1 MRIFL
6 LIILAWNILW
16 PAGAQTVR
24 PATSGW
30 RVHGAYK
37 TNNCIE
43 QAGELIYVGN
53 NSSLFSYNQSDMSI
67 EILSRVTG
75 LSDVNVQFL
84 KYHQPTETLIIVY
97 DNLNIDL
104 VQAGIVYNIA
114 DVQNRIIIG
123 EKKINN
129 ISLQSGKAYLACSF
143 GILVLDIGRKR
154 LVDSY
159 VNLGANG
166 SNLLIT
172 DVAEYQGSLY
182 ASTPLGIYRASLNSL
197 NLSDYNFWSRILPA
211 SFSNQLEVFSNQL
224 YAVVDSNIVRFD
236 GNNWTPVNGTDRSF
250 TSDLRVS
257 SNRLLIVQQNQILAI
272 NNQGSTTLFPYRL
285 VTAATFGV
293 NNDLYCIAP
302 DNYMFRINASNGVI
316 DYLSPS
322 GPYATTATRMAY
334 GDKRLWIAGGSI
346 GGFGVTGGWGPLY
359 NNNKFYTI
367 EQNNWYNFKSS
378 TDPRIVNG
386 RDFID
391 VCIRPST
398 QHAFVA
404 SLTSG
409 VIEVAGTQVVNL
421 FDTTNSELDKPA
433 AGGDALVQVSGIAF
447 DNDEN
452 MWMSNF
458 AAVKPLV
465 LRTAGGQWR
474 AFSFPTSISPY
485 TGFITVDDIGQKW
498 MTHSKGIG
506 LVVYNSGADI
516 LSDNDDQIKLLTTQ
530 KENGFLPSNNV
541 LCITKDQDGALW
553 IGTDQGLCIIDRPQN
568 VFRQGQDFDAR
579 QIVIKTGLVFSNFLG
594 TTQINCIRVDA
605 ANRKWIGTS
614 NGVWLVSPDGF
625 TIIHNFNMSNSPI
638 LSNIVYDIGI
648 DEQSGEVFF
657 ATEKGLI
664 SFVGDATTASDK
676 HNNVLVYPNPVTPAF
691 DGLIT
696 ISGLVNNAYVKVTD
710 LKGQLVHETRANGG
724 TATWNGL
731 TFQNKRAATGV
742 YLVYSSNA
750 EGTET
755 NVGKIVFIK

>member
-1 MRIFL
+1 MRIVL
-6 LIILAWNILW
+6 LILCLAALVQLN
-16 PAGAQTVR
+16 AQTVR
-24 PATSGW
+24 PPTSGW

-43 QAGELIYVGN
+43 QAGDIIYVGN
-53 NSSLFSYNQSDMSI
+53 NSAMFSYNQSDMSI

-104 VQAGIVYNIA
+104 IQAGIVYNIA

-129 ISLQSGKAYLACSF
+129 ISIQSGKAYLACSF

-166 SNLLIT
+166 SNLVIT
-172 DVAEYQGSLY
+172 DVAEFQGGLY
-182 ASTPLGIYRASLNSL
+182 ASTPLGIYRASLSSF
-197 NLSDYNFWSRILPA
+197 NLSDYNFWSRIQVA
-211 SFSNQLEVFSNQL
+211 TFSNQLEVFSNQL
-224 YAVVDSNIVRFD
+224 YAVIDSNVVRYD
-236 GNNWTPVNGTDRSF
+236 GVNWQPVAGTDRSF
-250 TSDLRVS
+250 TTDMRIS
-257 SNRLLIVQQNQILAI
+257 SNRLLIVQNSQILAI
-272 NNQGSTTLFPYRL
+272 NTQGNTVTYPYRL

-293 NNDLYCIAP
+293 NSDLYCIAP
-302 DNYMFRINASNGVI
+302 DNYVFKVNANSSAI
-316 DYLSPS
+316 EYLSPS

-334 GDKRLWIAGGSI
+334 GDNRLWIAGGSI

-367 EQNNWYNFKSS
+367 EQNNWYNYKSS
-378 TDPRIVNG
+378 TDSRIVEG
-386 RDFID
+386 RDYID
-391 VCIRPST
+391 VCIRPSN
-398 QHAFVA
+398 QHTFFA
-404 SLTSG
+404 SLVSG
-409 VIEVAGTQVVNL
+409 VLEVKGTQVMNA
-421 FDTTNSELDKPA
+421 FDSTNSSLRPPNT
-433 AGGDALVQVSGIAF
+433 GGPGPIQVSGIAF
-447 DNDEN
+447 DKDEN

-458 AAVKPLV
+458 AAVRPLAV
-465 LRTAGGQWR
+465 RTAGGQWR
-474 AFSFPTSISPY
+474 SFTFPTSITPF
-485 TGFITVDDIGQKW
+485 TGFITIDDIGQKW
-498 MTHSKGIG
+498 ITHSKGIG
-506 LVVYNSGADI
+506 LVVYNSGADL

-541 LCITKDQDGALW
+541 LCVTKDQDGALW

-579 QIVIKTGLVFSNFLG
+579 QIVIQTGLVFSNFLG
-594 TTQINCIRVDA
+594 TTPINCIRVDA

-648 DEQSGEVFF
+648 DAQSGEVYF
-657 ATEKGLI
+657 ATEKGLV
-664 SFVGDATTASDK
+664 SFVGDATEATAK
-676 HNNVLVYPNPVTPAF
+676 HDNVLVYPNPVPPSF

-696 ISGLVNNAYVKVTD
+696 ISGLVNNAFVKITD
-710 LKGQLVHETRANGG
+710 LKGQLVYETKSNGG

-731 TFQNKRAATGV
+731 TFENKRAATGV
-742 YLVYSSNA
+742 YLVYSANTD
-750 EGTET
+750 GTET
-755 NVGKIVFIK
+755 NVAKLVFIK